1 MSKVQQFS
9 KMIGVMN
16 IILILMGLFLFIFT
30 IAMIV
35 IFIKYQA
42 VPDTLITSVF
52 ACFGAEGGFMAVI
65 KTAKLKNEKEEIED
79 V

>member
-1 MSKVQQFS
+1 MQKIKQFLE
-9 KMIGVMN
+9 INTMN
-16 IILILMGLFLFIFT
+16 TILVCMGLFLFVFT

-65 KTAKLKNEKEEIED
+65 KTAKLKNEKEEED

>member
-1 MSKVQQFS
+1 MQKIKQFLEI
-9 KMIGVMN
+9 KTMN
-16 IILILMGLFLFIFT
+16 TILICMGLFLFVFT
-30 IAMIV
+30 IAMII

-65 KTAKLKNEKEEIED
+65 KTAKLKNEKEED
-79 V
+79 NV

>member
-1 MSKVQQFS
+1 MQKVKQFLE
-9 KMIGVMN
+9 VNTMN
-16 IILILMGLFLFIFT
+16 AILVCMGLFLFIFT
-30 IAMIV
+30 IAMTI
-35 IFIKYQA
+35 IFIRYQA

-65 KTAKLKNEKEEIED
+65 KTAKLKKEKEEED

>member
-1 MSKVQQFS
+1 MQKVKQFLE
-9 KMIGVMN
+9 VNTMN
-16 IILILMGLFLFIFT
+16 AILTCMGLFLFAFT
-30 IAMIV
+30 IVMII

-65 KTAKLKNEKEEIED
+65 KTAKLKKEKEEED

>member
-1 MSKVQQFS
+1 MQKIKQFFAI
-9 KMIGVMN
+9 KTMDT
-16 IILILMGLFLFIFT
+16 ILILMGLFLFAFT

-65 KTAKLKNEKEEIED
+65 KTAKLKNEKEEED

>member
-1 MSKVQQFS
+1 
-9 KMIGVMN
+9 MIGVMN

-65 KTAKLKNEKEEIED
+65 KTAKLKNEKEED
-79 V
+79 NV